1 MYDLNHC
8 FQNAEATKLLWV
20 KFIVGA
26 NGRVHKVKCKICRKI
41 KGHNK
46 LLVSKLNFCG
56 GILGKEKQLL
66 QFLMWWQWGSINFQ
80 KQLNMCSMKAYMCRR
95 VEIMWCNK

>member
-8 FQNAEATKLLWV
+8 FQNVEVTKLLWV

-26 NGRVHKVKCKICRKI
+26 NGRVHKVKCKVCRKI

-46 LLVSKLNFCG
+46 LLVWKLNSLWKHIG
-56 GILGKEKQLL
+56 QRKATTTILNVMAMGEYW
-66 QFLMWWQWGSINFQ
+66 FLKTNQQVFNESLYVSKG
-80 KQLNMCSMKAYMCRR
+80 R
-95 VEIMWCNK
+95 CNK

>member
-8 FQNAEATKLLWV
+8 FRNAEVTKLLWV

-26 NGRVHKVKCKICRKI
+26 NGRVHKVKCKVCKKI

-46 LLVSKLNFCG
+46 LLVWKLNSLWKHIG
-56 GILGKEKQLL
+56 QRKVTITILNVMAMGEYW
-66 QFLMWWQWGSINFQ
+66 FLKTNS
-80 KQLNMCSMKAYMCRR
+80 MCSMKAYMCQKAW
-95 VEIMWCNK
+95 IMWRNK